1 MDDRLRRS
9 GPDRL
14 LVGVC
19 GGIGEALGIDPVL
32 VRLGFALAAP
42 VGGIGIA
49 AYVIAAVLMPG
60 PPAGTPVRPLRPQT
74 AAGLGVLLLA
84 WTAALAAS
92 GLLLPLDVLAP
103 SALLLVGLWLAWRQ
117 AASASARG
125 AGPGW
130 ARPLVLDA
138 MRAVAAVVLLVLG
151 GLLFLRQ
158 GGDVTTTAASVVAAA
173 VAAAGIG
180 LLVGPRLRRAQAV
193 ASAERSERIRTEERA
208 RMAARLHD
216 SVLQTLALIQRS
228 DDARVAGRLARRQE
242 RELRALLYGG
252 EEPDAPD
259 TFAAAL
265 RHATE
270 DVEARYDVT
279 VELVQPSDA
288 PMDDDLEALVGAARE
303 ALTNAAK
310 HAGVDTVSVLARASD
325 REASVFV
332 RDRGRGFDRDAVPR
346 DRAGLRESIVGRMAR
361 HGGWAGIHTAPGEGT
376 EIELILPRGDRA

>member
-1 MDDRLRRS
+1 V
-9 GPDRL
+9 

-19 GGIGEALGIDPVL
+19 GGIGEALGVDAVL

-42 VGGIGIA
+42 LGGIGFA
-49 AYVIAAVLMPG
+49 AYVIAAILMPG
-60 PPAGTPVRPLRPQT
+60 PPPGAPVRPLHGRREQI
-74 AAGLGVLLLA
+74 AGLAVL
-84 WTAALAAS
+84 ALGGLIVVAAS

-103 SALLLVGLWLAWRQ
+103 TALLLVGLALAWRQ

-125 AGPGW
+125 EGPGW
-130 ARPLVLDA
+130 ARPVVVDA
-138 MRAVAAVVLLVLG
+138 LRAVAAIALLVLG

-158 GGDVTTTAASVVAAA
+158 GGDVTTTAASAVAAA

-180 LLVGPRLRRAQAV
+180 LLVGPRLRRAQAL
-193 ASAERSERIRTEERA
+193 ARDERNERIRTEERA
-208 RMAARLHD
+208 RMAAQLHD

-228 DDARVAGRLARRQE
+228 DDVRAAQRLARGQE
-242 RELRALLYGG
+242 RELRAWLYGG

-270 DVEARYDVT
+270 EVEARYDVT

-288 PMDDDLEALVGAARE
+288 PLDEDLEALVSAARE

-310 HAGVDTVSVLARASD
+310 HAGTDTVSVLARVSD

-332 RDRGRGFDRDAVPR
+332 RDRGRGFDRDGVPR
-346 DRAGLRESIVGRMAR
+346 DRAGLRESIIGRMAR
-361 HGGWAGIHTAPGEGT
+361 HGGRADILTAPGEGT
-376 EIELILPRGDRA
+376 EVELILPRGDRA